1 MEFRSFNIIRKI
13 FVNNRLEVDNMN
25 ISNNEYDKMVKKS
38 SPNSPIWLNCLK
50 AFLIGGAICCLG
62 QFILYLYTMFGLE
75 TDIAKTL
82 VSITLIVLTAIL
94 TGIGVFDKIAK
105 HAGAGTIVPIT
116 GFANS
121 VVSPALEFKSEGFI
135 MGTGASIFKIAGPV
149 ILYGTTAASIYGLIY
164 FIVERVTA

>member
-1 MEFRSFNIIRKI
+1 
-13 FVNNRLEVDNMN
+13 
-25 ISNNEYDKMVKKS
+25 MVKKA
-38 SPNSPIWLNCLK
+38 SPNSPILIDCIK
-50 AFLIGGAICCLG
+50 AFLFGGAICCFG
-62 QFILYLYTMFGLE
+62 QLLFYIFNKSGMSMDE
-75 TDIAKTL
+75 SRTL
-82 VSITLIVLTAIL
+82 VSITLVVITAIL

-149 ILYGTTAASIYGLIY
+149 ILYGTTAASVYGLIY
-164 FIVERVTA
+164 FIVEKVMGK

>member
-1 MEFRSFNIIRKI
+1 MK
-13 FVNNRLEVDNMN
+13 
-25 ISNNEYDKMVKKS
+25 ISNKQYDEMVKKA
-38 SPNSPIWLNCLK
+38 SPNSPILIDCLK
-50 AFLIGGAICCLG
+50 AFLIGGAICCFG
-62 QFILYLYTMFGLE
+62 QLLFYIFSKNGMS
-75 TDIAKTL
+75 TDESRSL
-82 VSITLIVLTAIL
+82 VSISLIVITAVL

-149 ILYGTTAASIYGLIY
+149 ILYGTSAASLYGLIY
-164 FIVERVTA
+164 FIVEKVMGK

>member
-1 MEFRSFNIIRKI
+1 MK
-13 FVNNRLEVDNMN
+13 
-25 ISNNEYDKMVKKS
+25 ISNKQYDEMVKKA
-38 SPNSPIWLNCLK
+38 SPDSPILIDCLK
-50 AFLIGGAICCLG
+50 AFLIGGAICCFG
-62 QFILYLYTMFGLE
+62 QLLFYIFSKNGMS
-75 TDIAKTL
+75 TDESRSL
-82 VSITLIVLTAIL
+82 VSIFLIVITAFL

-149 ILYGTTAASIYGLIY
+149 ILYGTSSASLYGLIY
-164 FIVERVTA
+164 FIVEKVMDK

>member
-1 MEFRSFNIIRKI
+1 MK
-13 FVNNRLEVDNMN
+13 
-25 ISNNEYDKMVKKS
+25 ISNKQYNEMVKKA
-38 SPNSPIWLNCLK
+38 SPNSPILIDCLK
-50 AFLIGGAICCLG
+50 AFLIGGVICCFG
-62 QFILYLYTMFGLE
+62 QLLFYIFSKNGMS
-75 TDIAKTL
+75 TDESRSL
-82 VSITLIVLTAIL
+82 VSIFLIVITAVL

-149 ILYGTTAASIYGLIY
+149 ILYGTSAASLYGLIY
-164 FIVERVTA
+164 FIVEKVMGK

>member
-1 MEFRSFNIIRKI
+1 
-13 FVNNRLEVDNMN
+13 MN
-25 ISNNEYDKMVKKS
+25 ISDKQYGEMVKKA
-38 SPNSPIWLNCLK
+38 SPGSPMLIDCIK
-50 AFLIGGAICCLG
+50 AFFIGGAICCFG
-62 QFILYLYTMFGLE
+62 QLLFYIYSKSGMS
-75 TDIAKTL
+75 TDESRTL
-82 VSITLIVLTAIL
+82 VSVTLIVITAVL

-149 ILYGTTAASIYGLIY
+149 ILYGTTAASLYGLIY
-164 FIVERVTA
+164 FIVEKVMGR

>member
-1 MEFRSFNIIRKI
+1 MMRT
-13 FVNNRLEVDNMN
+13 
-25 ISNNEYDKMVKKS
+25 SNKQYDEMVKKA
-38 SPNSPIWLNCLK
+38 SPNSPIVLDCIK
-50 AFLIGGAICCLG
+50 AFLIGGAICCFG
-62 QFILYLYTMFGLE
+62 QLMFYIFRKMTLDE
-75 TDIAKTL
+75 SRSL
-82 VSITLIVLTAIL
+82 VSIVLIVITAIL

-149 ILYGTTAASIYGLIY
+149 ILYGTTAASLYGLIY
-164 FIVERVTA
+164 FIVEKVMGK